1 MWKSKINVQNYWIL
15 ASRSLIRKILSNS
28 FFCKRQNAKPVQ
40 PQMTNLPNIHLQSHV
55 KPFSNTA
62 VDYFRPI
69 QVKTSRKTRRNQGTL
84 KTYAVIFTYLN
95 TRAIHIEL
103 SGDLSTDSFI
113 LLLRRFLARRGH
125 ANIKQ
130 SDNGTN
136 FIVTVKKI
144 NSAIKNLKQDK
155 IITYLNKYHIKWQ
168 VNPPLSP

>member
-40 PQMTNLPNIHLQSHV
+40 PQMTNLPNIYLQSHV

-62 VDYFRPI
+62 VDYFRPT

-113 LLLRRFLARRGH
+113 LSLRRFHARRWH
-125 ANIKQ
+125 VNVTQ
-130 SDNGTN
+130 SDNRTN
-136 FIVTVKKI
+136 FIGAVNEI
-144 NSAIKNLKQDK
+144 NDANKNIKHE
-155 IITYLNKYHIKWQ
+155 I
-168 VNPPLSP
+168 